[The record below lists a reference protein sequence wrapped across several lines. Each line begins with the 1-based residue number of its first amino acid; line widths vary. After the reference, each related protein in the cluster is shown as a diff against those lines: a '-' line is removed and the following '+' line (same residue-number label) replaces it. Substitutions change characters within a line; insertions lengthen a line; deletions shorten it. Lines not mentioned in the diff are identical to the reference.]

1 MKLPV
6 HSVDV
11 GDTVGRDKPFPG
23 VRGGKGKTAKIQSD
37 SRKDEEKKRR
47 LSLAKASGM
56 VKLASSP
63 FFSL

>member
-1 MKLPV
+1 MKLPI

-37 SRKDEEKKRR
+37 SRKDEEKKKKIISCKG
-47 LSLAKASGM
+47 LWNGEVS
-56 VKLASSP
+56 
-63 FFSL
+63 